1 MTTITTGR
9 AGGGTGIGIAAHTGG
24 GNTAASAS
32 TMTGIMPGAITTAMG
47 VAVPAIGAGIDTKK
61 TEAVVGR

>member
-1 MTTITTGR
+1 
-9 AGGGTGIGIAAHTGG
+9 
-24 GNTAASAS
+24 
-32 TMTGIMPGAITTAMG
+32 MTGIMPGAITTAMG